1 MRRRRASRIVAA
13 LAFSRR
19 PPCPPAGWRCRSF
32 SCSWLGAPAL
42 AQAPTGCDADLATR
56 VVPLPIYSTLPNE
69 GNTFG
74 LMPVFLRVCDRTQR
88 TQSIIAPSITW
99 NDVIQWTG
107 SFRWYYFPSDT
118 ESFTLVASLSTRIDS
133 GLLLVWQDLPLENG
147 RSTTEITARFQ
158 RSAFYRFFGIG
169 PQTRAEDES
178 SYTRVRALV
187 EARRGI
193 NLGGTWNLGAVR
205 LSPPR
210 PGPAAGSP
218 RAAHQPAR
226 VPRHARH
233 GGVHHRGAGAG
244 HPLRY
249 PTARRLFGARACSR
263 RRWRAWWRAFR
274 IRRHTCT
281 GGWRRARSGA
291 SRDRWEGP
299 RAPSGAGSPRR
310 ARRSICRARWG
321 APSYLRGFTE
331 DRFIDQ
337 AAWTVEIEQRV
348 RLLQT
353 RIYGVLADWRIDPFV
368 AVGQVYGGAE
378 RNPFSHPQIT
388 GGLGFRAFVHPN
400 VLGRVDVASG
410 GEGIKVYVESGLP
423 LLNHRAQRRQA
434 PRAKAAPRARA
445 RTTPWSPACGRAAAG
460 APPAGAARARGRA
473 GRARRRP
480 PAISAVRPSSA
491 SVSARRL
498 CGGASSC
505 QSEVAPSISDQAQRS
520 GIRAPR
526 AAALAGTRARPARP
540 REGSPSA
547 RRGRAP

>member
-1 MRRRRASRIVAA
+1 MPVVLLLLVGRA
-13 LAFSRR
+13 
-19 PPCPPAGWRCRSF
+19 
-32 SCSWLGAPAL
+32 AL

-118 ESFTLVASLSTRIDS
+118 ESFTLVASLSTRINS

-193 NLGGTWNLGAVR
+193 NLGGTWNLG
-205 LSPPR
+205 LSGFLRRDLAQPLGVPGLPISTR
-210 PGPAAGSP
+210 AFPGTPGMEGSTTAEQALDIRYDTRPHGDYSETGVFAQALVGVVEGLSHSPAYLHGRVEARALWREPGPLGGSARAFWSGVSSP
-218 RAAHQPAR
+218 RAPFYLQSS
-226 VPRHARH
+226 V
-233 GGVHHRGAGAG
+233 GGS
-244 HPLRY
+244 
-249 PTARRLFGARACSR
+249 F
-263 RRWRAWWRAFR
+263 
-274 IRRHTCT
+274 
-281 GGWRRARSGA
+281 
-291 SRDRWEGP
+291 
-299 RAPSGAGSPRR
+299 
-310 ARRSICRARWG
+310 
-321 APSYLRGFTE
+321 YLRGFTE

-410 GEGIKVYVESGLP
+410 GEGIKVYVELGYP
-423 LLNHRAQRRQA
+423 Y
-434 PRAKAAPRARA
+434 
-445 RTTPWSPACGRAAAG
+445 
-460 APPAGAARARGRA
+460 
-473 GRARRRP
+473 
-480 PAISAVRPSSA
+480 
-491 SVSARRL
+491 
-498 CGGASSC
+498 
-505 QSEVAPSISDQAQRS
+505 
-520 GIRAPR
+520 
-526 AAALAGTRARPARP
+526 
-540 REGSPSA
+540 
-547 RRGRAP
+547 